1 MGGSLDLIVV
11 CIYFIA
17 ILVLGYYGM
26 KLNRGD
32 EDFLV
37 AGRRLGPF
45 MFVSSMSTTVLGG
58 ISTIGGASLGYKYG
72 ISGAVIV
79 FMYSI
84 AIIIMGL
91 VFSGRLSRLGVYT
104 LSETLGL
111 RYGVSSRRISAVT
124 STFYLVM
131 VAVSQ
136 LLAMGTIFHALFGLS
151 PTVSILLGWCIIML
165 YSGAGGMLA
174 LTFTDVLMF
183 FVMTV
188 GVLFILLPMGLSEVG
203 GLSNMQD
210 VLPASFFSPVGIGI
224 STIIAYFF
232 IFTFGLLVD
241 QSLWQR
247 TFTARSEKVGRWGS
261 VTAGLYCMVFGVGAA
276 LIGSIAKVKIPNLA
290 NADNA
295 FAEIAKEILPSG
307 LLGLVFAAALAAIM
321 STASAMFIGASTTIT
336 NDLYNDFARRSY
348 NKIKVNRIFLGLVG
362 IVVLIITFNSTSVV
376 GAVTIAGNILV
387 SSIFFPIVGAVFW
400 NRATTTGALSAI
412 IIGSIVTITLMFT
425 HGLYANEPV
434 IYGILTNLI
443 VFVVA
448 SLLTTPHS
456 KEHLEEW
463 NRKMSG
469 KSKELQ

>member
-1 MGGSLDLIVV
+1 MGGSLDLFVMGA
-11 CIYFIA
+11 YFIC
-17 ILVLGYYGM
+17 ILVLGYLGLR
-26 KLNRGD
+26 LNRGD

-58 ISTIGGASLGYKYG
+58 ISTIGGASLGYQYG
-72 ISGAVIV
+72 ISGSVIV
-79 FMYSI
+79 FMYSL

-111 RYGVSSRRISAVT
+111 RYGVSSKRISAIT
-124 STFYLVM
+124 STFYLIM

-136 LLAMGTIFHALFGLS
+136 LLAMGTIFHTLFGLS
-151 PTVSILLGWCIIML
+151 PMVSILLGWAIIML

-183 FVMTV
+183 CVMTI
-188 GVLFILLPMGLSEVG
+188 GVLFVLVPMGLSSVG
-203 GLSNMQD
+203 GLSSLQN
-210 VLPASFFSPVGIGI
+210 VLPATFFSPVGIGM

-261 VTAGLYCMVFGVGAA
+261 VTAGIYCMIYGVGASLVGA
-276 LIGSIAKVKIPNLA
+276 IAKAKLPNLA

-295 FAEIAKEILPSG
+295 FAEIAGQILPSG

-336 NDLYNDFARRSY
+336 NDLYDDFARKSY
-348 NKIKVNRIFLGLVG
+348 NKIKMNRIFLVLVG
-362 IVVLIITFNSTSVV
+362 IVVLIVTFNATSVV

-387 SSIFFPIVGAVFW
+387 SSIFFPIVGAIFW
-400 NRATTTGALSAI
+400 NRATTPGALSAI

-434 IYGILTNLI
+434 IYGILTNFI
-443 VFVVA
+443 VFVVG
-448 SLLTTPHS
+448 SLLTPPQS
-456 KEHLEEW
+456 KEQMEAW
-463 NRKMSG
+463 NRKLMG
-469 KSKELQ
+469 KSQEMQ